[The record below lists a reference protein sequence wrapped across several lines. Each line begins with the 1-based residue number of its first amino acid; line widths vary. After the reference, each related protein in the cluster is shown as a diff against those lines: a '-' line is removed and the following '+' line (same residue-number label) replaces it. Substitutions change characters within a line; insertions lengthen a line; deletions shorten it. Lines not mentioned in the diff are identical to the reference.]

1 MTETFTSVGVVSIGE
16 MGLGV
21 ASLLID
27 HGYQVFTYAADRSE
41 STQARARKAGVN
53 LAPSI
58 ESLVSSCSAIISIVP
73 PRDAKKTA
81 ERIVSALSPAPE
93 LRKSPLYYVDM
104 NAISPNSA
112 IEINSLLSVNPN
124 VHHVDGGIIGGVP
137 YPKERGA
144 DGKPN
149 WHCPS
154 FILSGPHK
162 IPDTALSAALNVQH
176 LDLKIG
182 SATGLKM
189 CFACTTKG
197 FVSLAIQSFTTAQE
211 LGVLG
216 ELREYL
222 QKYNPSTLTLAE
234 KGLVTMAPKAYRWVH
249 EMMEIADTMAD
260 NGGFEKGL
268 FQEVAEVY
276 RTVAEDSELGKEQ
289 PDARVRGKTVN
300 DVTKL
305 LAEGMK
311 AKKMKSE

>member
-1 MTETFTSVGVVSIGE
+1 MAETFTSIGVVSIGE

-27 HGYQVFTYAADRSE
+27 HGYHVFTYAADRSE
-41 STQARARKAGVN
+41 NTQARARKAGVN
-53 LAPSI
+53 LSPSI
-58 ESLVSSCSAIISIVP
+58 ESLVSSCSAIFSIVP

-81 ERIVSALSPAPE
+81 QRIVSALSPAPGS
-93 LRKSPLYYVDM
+93 RKSPLYFVDM

-112 IEINSLLSVNPN
+112 VEINAVLSVNPN
-124 VHHVDGGIIGGVP
+124 VRHVDGGIIGGVP
-137 YPKERGA
+137 YPKERDA
-144 DGKPN
+144 DDKPK

-154 FILSGPHK
+154 FILSGPYE
-162 IPDTALSAALNVQH
+162 IPDPALSVTLNVQH
-176 LDLKIG
+176 LDLQIG

-249 EMMEIADTMAD
+249 EMMEIADTMAE
-260 NGGFEKGL
+260 NGGFGKGL

-276 RTVAEDSELGKEQ
+276 RIVADDSELGKEQ
-289 PDARVRGKTVN
+289 PDARVRGKTVS
-300 DVTKL
+300 DVTKV

-311 AKKMKSE
+311 AKKLKSE

>member
-1 MTETFTSVGVVSIGE
+1 MLVSSVLVRWALGSHRYLSTTVIRYLHTQMIG
-16 MGLGV
+16 GNQAPRQTLFNV
-21 ASLLID
+21 PRSSLVCNFLKESSTD
-27 HGYQVFTYAADRSE
+27 CSLRSE
-41 STQARARKAGVN
+41 NTQARARKAGVN

-58 ESLVSSCSAIISIVP
+58 ESLVSSCSAIFSIVP

-81 ERIVSALSPAPE
+81 QRIVSALSPAPGS
-93 LRKSPLYYVDM
+93 RKSPLYYVDM

-112 IEINSLLSVNPN
+112 VEINALLSVNPN
-124 VHHVDGGIIGGVP
+124 VRHLDGGIIGGVP
-137 YPKERGA
+137 YSKERGA
-144 DGKPN
+144 DGKPE

-154 FILSGPHK
+154 FILSGPHE
-162 IPDTALSAALNVQH
+162 IPDSALSAALNVHH
-176 LDLKIG
+176 LDLRIG

-222 QKYNPSTLTLAE
+222 QRYNPSTLTLAE

-249 EMMEIADTMAD
+249 EMMEIADTMAE

-268 FQEVAEVY
+268 
-276 RTVAEDSELGKEQ
+276 
-289 PDARVRGKTVN
+289 
-300 DVTKL
+300 
-305 LAEGMK
+305 
-311 AKKMKSE
+311 

>member
-1 MTETFTSVGVVSIGE
+1 MTETFTSIGVVSIGE

-41 STQARARKAGVN
+41 STQARALKAGVN
-53 LAPSI
+53 LASSI

-81 ERIVSALSPAPE
+81 ERIISALSPEPGS
-93 LRKSPLYYVDM
+93 RKSPLYYVDM
-104 NAISPNSA
+104 NAISPSSA
-112 IEINSLLSVNPN
+112 VEINGLLSVNPN
-124 VHHVDGGIIGGVP
+124 VRHVDGGIIGGVP
-137 YPKERGA
+137 YPKERGT

-154 FILSGPHK
+154 FILSGPDE
-162 IPDTALSAALNVQH
+162 IPDSALSSALNVHH
-176 LDLKIG
+176 LDSKIG

-211 LGVLG
+211 LGVLDD
-216 ELREYL
+216 LRAYL
-222 QKYNPSTLTLAE
+222 QKYNPTTLTLAE
-234 KGLVTMAPKAYRWVH
+234 KGLVTMPPKAYRWVH
-249 EMMEIADTMAD
+249 EMMEISDTMAE
-260 NGGFEKGL
+260 NGGFDKGL

-276 RTVAEDSELGKEQ
+276 RIVAEDTELGKEQ
-289 PDARVRGKTVN
+289 PDVRVRGRTVH
-300 DVTKL
+300 DVTKAL
-305 LAEGMK
+305 TEGMK
-311 AKKMKSE
+311 AKKLKSE

>member
-1 MTETFTSVGVVSIGE
+1 MTETFTSVGVLSIGE

-41 STQARARKAGVN
+41 STQARARKAGVV
-53 LAPSI
+53 LSPSM
-58 ESLVSSCSAIISIVP
+58 ESLVSSCSAIFSIVP

-81 ERIVSALSPAPE
+81 ERIVAATPLAADS
-93 LRKSPLYYVDM
+93 RKFPLYYVDI
-104 NAISPNSA
+104 NAISPSSA
-112 IEINSLLSVNPN
+112 VEINGLLGVNPN
-124 VHHVDGGIIGGVP
+124 IRHVDGGIIGGVP

-154 FILSGPHK
+154 LIVSGPFK
-162 IPDTALSAALNVQH
+162 IPDPVLSAVANVQH
-176 LDLKIG
+176 LDLPIG

-189 CFACTTKG
+189 CFASTTKG

-216 ELREYL
+216 ELRSYL
-222 QKYNPSTLTLAE
+222 QKYNPSTLALAE
-234 KGLVTMAPKAYRWVH
+234 KGLVTMPPKAYRWVH
-249 EMMEIADTMAD
+249 EMLEIADTMAQ
-260 NGGFEKGL
+260 NGGFDKGL
-268 FQEVAEVY
+268 FQGVAEVY
-276 RTVAEDSELGKEQ
+276 RTVADDSELGKEQ
-289 PDARVRGKTVN
+289 PDVRVRGKTVE
-300 DVTKL
+300 DVTQV

-311 AKKMKSE
+311 AKKLKTQ